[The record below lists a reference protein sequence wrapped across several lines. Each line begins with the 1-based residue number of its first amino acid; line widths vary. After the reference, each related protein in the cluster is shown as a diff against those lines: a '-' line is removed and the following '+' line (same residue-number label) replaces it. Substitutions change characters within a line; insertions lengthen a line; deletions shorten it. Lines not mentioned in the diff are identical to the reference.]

1 MSTFSNDDLA
11 SEKQVVARQS
21 TFVSIVLNVILATLQ
36 VVVGVIAH
44 SQALIADGVHSLSDL
59 VSDFVVLL
67 ANRHSGAKP
76 DADHNYGHSRYET
89 VASFFLGAI
98 LIAVGVGM
106 LWRAGDRLVHLE
118 DIPPVHASALAV
130 AVVVLLSKEGLF
142 RYMLR
147 EAQRVRSAMLVAN
160 AWHARSD
167 AASSLVVAIGII
179 GSLAGVRL
187 LDPIAAAIVGFMVAR
202 MGWTFGWDALQD
214 LSDRA
219 LDESASAEIRALI
232 VSTPGVRDVHDLRTR
247 KMGDSALVD
256 AHILVD
262 PMMSV
267 SEGHYIAEAARSR
280 ALTDRRVLDALIHV
294 DPEHDVA
301 RRTVLDLPP
310 RDQLEGQIEA
320 TLEESGAA
328 GERDQSA
335 LPEHGARN
343 RHHACTGCKPG
354 SAGRPRPGRSF
365 GYRSIEAAVRRSASR
380 HVARACVKRRGG
392 GWPAVLIRGERDAK
406 ECGTA
411 LRVPRRAPSAG
422 PASARRRDRACR
434 ST

>member
-76 DADHNYGHSRYET
+76 DADHNYGHNRYET

-130 AVVVLLSKEGLF
+130 AVVVLLSKEGCF
-142 RYMLR
+142 ATCCAR
-147 EAQRVRSAMLVAN
+147 RSACAPRCSSRTRGMRARTPRRRWSSRSASSAASPACAFSIRSPRRSSASWSR
-160 AWHARSD
+160 AWAGRSAGTRCRTCRTARS
-167 AASSLVVAIGII
+167 
-179 GSLAGVRL
+179 
-187 LDPIAAAIVGFMVAR
+187 
-202 MGWTFGWDALQD
+202 T
-214 LSDRA
+214 
-219 LDESASAEIRALI
+219 SASAEIRALI

-320 TLEESGAA
+320 TLEKAGLRASAINLHYLSTGLEIDITLAPDASRDRQGGHDPAA
-328 GERDQSA
+328 RLDIEA
-335 LPEHGARN
+335 LKRQFGAR
-343 RHHACTGCKPG
+343 RLGMSRALA
-354 SAGRPRPGRSF
+354 SSDA
-365 GYRSIEAAVRRSASR
+365 AAVGRLS
-380 HVARACVKRRGG
+380 
-392 GWPAVLIRGERDAK
+392 
-406 ECGTA
+406 
-411 LRVPRRAPSAG
+411 
-422 PASARRRDRACR
+422 
-434 ST
+434 